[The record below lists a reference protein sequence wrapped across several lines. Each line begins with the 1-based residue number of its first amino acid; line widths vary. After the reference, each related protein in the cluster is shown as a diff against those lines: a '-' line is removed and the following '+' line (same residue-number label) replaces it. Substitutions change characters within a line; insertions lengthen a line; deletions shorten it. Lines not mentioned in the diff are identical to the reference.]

1 MLQLVEKI
9 KAHGI
14 LMDRGTRS
22 FTLDQF
28 SRIRRFS
35 RDKRCIK
42 PCTYTGR
49 ASGVLH
55 TGREVSKNAT
65 NFRDPGDE
73 FLYVIAARY
82 AILSSRLL
90 NLFLS
95 RYYNTRCNLSP
106 FVYSL
111 PHRHQSEYTVTKEKS
126 YREKNIASI
135 YNEHVARC
143 IRPFIVSSVA
153 KSIAGRK
160 ARTFRRILQS

>member
-95 RYYNTRCNLSP
+95 RYYNTRP
-106 FVYSL
+106 VTSL
-111 PHRHQSEYTVTKEKS
+111 PSYTFPIDIK
-126 YREKNIASI
+126 
-135 YNEHVARC
+135 
-143 IRPFIVSSVA
+143 VS
-153 KSIAGRK
+153 
-160 ARTFRRILQS
+160 TP

>member
-1 MLQLVEKI
+1 MKKIEVDSIKDTFHGKKKEREREEGRERKRKKKRRERGGPTDRMLQLVEKI

-42 PCTYTGR
+42 PCAYTGR

-65 NFRDPGDE
+65 NLRERSDDE
-73 FLYVIAARY
+73 FVVPCITRDARV
-82 AILSSRLL
+82 ILSSIGLL
-90 NLFLS
+90 NLFHL
-95 RYYNTRCNLSP
+95 
-106 FVYSL
+106 
-111 PHRHQSEYTVTKEKS
+111 
-126 YREKNIASI
+126 
-135 YNEHVARC
+135 
-143 IRPFIVSSVA
+143 VST
-153 KSIAGRK
+153 I
-160 ARTFRRILQS
+160 